1 MSGDETLQQNHDES
15 ESEEE
20 EEEEV
25 VEVIPKID
33 IDPATLTPLSPEI
46 ISKQVSLLSQIAS
59 RNCLIF
65 V

>member
-15 ESEEE
+15 ESEE

-59 RNCLIF
+59 RTCLIF